1 MTLYEVL
8 IDLSKKYCRFNMKS
22 GKGYCN
28 LLRFDLKKKKIS
40 NGNVVI
46 MNNGIVL
53 IDELVLND
61 GTIYTGLKDMP
72 LIEDTTKDFYTK
84 VEELYL
90 LYNKSIPNGK
100 ECFSKGNFRAK
111 TSDELTTD
119 ELLCGIP
126 RVEAQYLLE
135 GYILLNSIINKDL
148 WEDKDKFFWKSENIP
163 ELVLFRDWFM

>member
-1 MTLYEVL
+1 MTLYDVL
-8 IDLSKKYCRFNMKS
+8 IDLSKKYCRFKMSS

-28 LLRFDLKKKKIS
+28 LLRFNLEKKKIS
-40 NGNVVI
+40 NGNIVI
-46 MNNGIVL
+46 MDNGVVL
-53 IDELVLND
+53 VDELILND
-61 GTIYTGLKDMP
+61 GTTYTGLKDML

-90 LYNKSIPNGK
+90 LYNSSIPNGK

-135 GYILLNSIINKDL
+135 AYILLSSIINKNL
-148 WEDKDKFFWKSENIP
+148 WGNDKNFFWKSKNIP
-163 ELVLFRDWFM
+163 ELILFKKWLE